1 MQSVKLDLPLNAKLT
16 KLKNLLDKESQ
27 PDVEELV
34 SLLEL
39 KQLFDSNDIKEN
51 EIKKKRNYIKSQLE
65 ATNSGIN
72 LNIMDSD
79 ILYDETRVHFE
90 KIDSLVKFSN
100 KLEKYKLLHTN
111 VYFRGQQNLNWSV
124 LPSIFRGNWINH
136 EKDFVH
142 EMLISNPQDFARKC
156 NITTLLPDC

>member
-51 EIKKKRNYIKSQLE
+51 EIKKKRNYIKS
-65 ATNSGIN
+65 
-72 LNIMDSD
+72 
-79 ILYDETRVHFE
+79 
-90 KIDSLVKFSN
+90 
-100 KLEKYKLLHTN
+100 YKHK
-111 VYFRGQQNLNWSV
+111 R
-124 LPSIFRGNWINH
+124 
-136 EKDFVH
+136 
-142 EMLISNPQDFARKC
+142 
-156 NITTLLPDC
+156 